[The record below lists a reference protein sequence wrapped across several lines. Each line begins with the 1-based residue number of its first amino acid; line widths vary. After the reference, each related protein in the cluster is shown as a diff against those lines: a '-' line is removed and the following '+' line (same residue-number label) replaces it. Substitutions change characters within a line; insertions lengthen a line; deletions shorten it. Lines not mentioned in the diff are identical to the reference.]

1 MIEILIGELLS
12 KTGDM
17 IIVNCNGVGYGVRTS
32 TYTNSNIGKIGDK
45 VKIHTYLKVSEN
57 EMSLYGFIDEME
69 KKLFLE
75 LGSVNGVGAKTAIN
89 ILSTMQPKLLI
100 EAIVKGDI
108 GVITQAPGIGKKG
121 AQKIILELKDKFSK
135 DGLDLNLDRS
145 NISITPQGSPQSDAV
160 KALIA
165 LGYRSNDASI
175 AVSKAV
181 KKLEKNSTTQQI
193 ITEALKKR

>member
-1 MIEILIGELLS
+1 MLI
-12 KTGDM
+12 
-17 IIVNCNGVGYGVRTS
+17 INCNGVGYGVRTS
-32 TYTNSNIGKIGDK
+32 TYTNANIGNIGDK
-45 VKIHTYLKVSEN
+45 VKIFTHLKVSEN

-69 KKLFLE
+69 KELFLE

-100 EAIVKGDI
+100 EAIAKGDT
-108 GVITQAPGIGKKG
+108 GLITQAPGIGKKG

-135 DGLDLNLDRS
+135 GGMELKVDSS
-145 NISITPQGSPQSDAV
+145 NIAPITQNSPQSDAI

-175 AVSKAV
+175 AVTKAV
-181 KKLEKNSTTQQI
+181 KSLDKNSTTQQI
-193 ITEALKKR
+193 ITAALKKR